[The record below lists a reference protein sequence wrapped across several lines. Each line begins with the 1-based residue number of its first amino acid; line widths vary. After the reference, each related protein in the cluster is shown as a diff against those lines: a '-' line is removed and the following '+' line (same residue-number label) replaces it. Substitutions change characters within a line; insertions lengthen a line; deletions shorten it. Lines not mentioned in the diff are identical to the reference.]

1 MDLLLYVPLI
11 VLVLMVVRLEWG
23 MALFVIYSFCLPVKS
38 IIIGPLSLPYNL
50 FFIAMFLAAMRLKTG
65 KSWKQRTKPLT
76 PFIWLYMALL
86 LLMPFAG
93 SNQPIVNQFRWWV
106 SDLLPSLAVPFAI
119 WNLYLVDR
127 NRLRVIIWAL
137 FMAIVIAIGY
147 GLFVASLGGANPYL
161 SLLLPMVGSEFNEYY
176 AFERDDGRLFGR
188 VSSVF
193 VHPMTF
199 GLFTSLSFWF
209 VFYYFHPADNRKKV
223 VCMSFFLLPIT
234 IMTLVSGVRSTI
246 VGVLIGLIIYVY
258 MNKPGAQLKTALLL
272 LFVGLVIMNVNEKL
286 GDYVLSIFN
295 SGAAKDVSGSSLGL
309 RLKQLYGC
317 FNIIESNMLLGM
329 GYRWNNFYQNVYGDH
344 PQVLAFE
351 SLLFVVLCS
360 WGIIGVVIWTMFS
373 AKVVTLLRKEFG
385 ARSIPIITL
394 FFIYIG
400 YSLVTGEYFYM
411 QYFVIFYILMYC
423 VYYQRN
429 LEI

>member
-1 MDLLLYVPLI
+1 
-11 VLVLMVVRLEWG
+11 
-23 MALFVIYSFCLPVKS
+23 
-38 IIIGPLSLPYNL
+38 
-50 FFIAMFLAAMRLKTG
+50 
-65 KSWKQRTKPLT
+65 
-76 PFIWLYMALL
+76 
-86 LLMPFAG
+86 
-93 SNQPIVNQFRWWV
+93 
-106 SDLLPSLAVPFAI
+106 
-119 WNLYLVDR
+119 
-127 NRLRVIIWAL
+127 
-137 FMAIVIAIGY
+137 
-147 GLFVASLGGANPYL
+147 
-161 SLLLPMVGSEFNEYY
+161 
-176 AFERDDGRLFGR
+176 
-188 VSSVF
+188 
-193 VHPMTF
+193 
-199 GLFTSLSFWF
+199 
-209 VFYYFHPADNRKKV
+209 
-223 VCMSFFLLPIT
+223 
-234 IMTLVSGVRSTI
+234 
-246 VGVLIGLIIYVY
+246 